1 MKPAD
6 RNTRLRS
13 SLILVAG
20 AMIWG
25 FAFVSQ
31 SVGARYVEAGTFLAF
46 RSWIAVL
53 FLLPVTAVVS
63 GMRKKAGVPT
73 GAPLNRAQKRIHL
86 IGGVCCGTALFLAS
100 AAQQMGIA
108 YTTTAKAGFITA
120 LYVIIVPVL
129 SVLLGQVPSKR
140 IWFCVLLGLVGL
152 YLLCMTGVVFSPGR
166 GDALMLLCA
175 FLFSI
180 QIMLVN
186 HFSGR
191 VDGLRL
197 SFLEMLTEA
206 VLATV
211 FMLVFEHPT
220 REGIM
225 AALPALLYAGIMSS
239 GVAYTFQIL
248 GQKGTDP
255 AVASLIMSLESV
267 FSAIGGWL
275 ILHQKLSV
283 REAMGCALMFMAIVI
298 AQLPDRSQ

>member
-53 FLLPVTAVVS
+53 FLMPVLAVVS
-63 GMRKKAGVPT
+63 GMRTKAGEPT

-86 IGGVCCGTALFLAS
+86 LGGVCCGTALFLAS
-100 AAQQMGIA
+100 AAQQMGIE

-129 SVLLGQVPSKR
+129 SVLLGQVPSK
-140 IWFCVLLGLVGL
+140 LLGLVGL
-152 YLLCMTGVVFSPGR
+152 YLLCMTGISFSLGR

-186 HFSGR
+186 YFSGR

-239 GVAYTFQIL
+239 GVAYTFQII

-255 AVASLIMSLESV
+255 TVASLIMSLESV

-283 REAMGCALMFMAIVI
+283 REAAGCALMFMAIVI
-298 AQLPDRSQ
+298 SQLPDRQQ

>member
-53 FLLPVTAVVS
+53 FLMPVLAVVS
-63 GMRKKAGVPT
+63 GMRTKAGEPT

-86 IGGVCCGTALFLAS
+86 LGGVCCGTALFLAS

-152 YLLCMTGVVFSPGR
+152 YLLCMTGISFSLGR

-186 HFSGR
+186 YFSGR

-225 AALPALLYAGIMSS
+225 AAMPALLYAGIMSS
-239 GVAYTFQIL
+239 GVAYTFQII

-255 AVASLIMSLESV
+255 TVASLIMSLESV

-283 REAMGCALMFMAIVI
+283 REAAGCALMFMAIVI
-298 AQLPDRSQ
+298 SQLPDRQQ